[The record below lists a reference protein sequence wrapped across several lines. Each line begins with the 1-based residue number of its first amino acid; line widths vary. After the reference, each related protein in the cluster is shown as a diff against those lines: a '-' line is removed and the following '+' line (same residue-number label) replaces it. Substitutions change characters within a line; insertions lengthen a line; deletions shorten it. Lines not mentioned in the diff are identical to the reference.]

1 VTSWYGMVCVVREGV
16 RPTCGDWIGGEG
28 AYSLVPFVHNGSTN
42 GDGRMGHAASP
53 YITTR
58 AGLGWVGLGHTVFN
72 CGWVGCECGL
82 LGLLGSSLH
91 CNGGSFELRSNCANG
106 G

>member
-1 VTSWYGMVCVVREGV
+1 MTSWYGMVCVVREGV

-58 AGLGWVGLGHTVFN
+58 AGLGWATLFLIAVGLGVN
-72 CGWVGCECGL
+72 VDYSA
-82 LGLLGSSLH
+82 SSLH